1 MKFATITGGLLGLS
15 TLSQAAIN
23 LSHSTNPDGT
33 VNKGDF
39 VRISWEID
47 ETLVRSHI
55 SMFVLQKQYWCY
67 ATRISC
73 SRLSRRR
80 MTQESGLLV
89 IDPSTPCGVAWDWT
103 RAKAVLFITF
113 LRAKSRRASKSMSL
127 IASLFCRSR
136 IEKCVCWP
144 GGAWNRL
151 YGFYLEGKTIEESP
165 LEFNNLTEWFEMHKW
180 TPPKKED
187 LKL

>member
-23 LSHSTNPDGT
+23 LTHSTNPDGT

-39 VRISWEID
+39 VRIAWEID
-47 ETLVRSHI
+47 ETLDLMLS
-55 SMFVLQKQYWCY
+55 FVKKEDDTKKWPLGHRPIYTMWGGL
-67 ATRISC
+67 
-73 SRLSRRR
+73 RLDEGKGSFVYNIP
-80 MTQESGLLV
+80 SGKV
-89 IDPSTPCGVAWDWT
+89 KEGQ
-103 RAKAVLFITF
+103 
-113 LRAKSRRASKSMSL
+113 
-127 IASLFCRSR
+127 
-136 IEKCVCWP
+136 
-144 GGAWNRL
+144 L